1 MSITYKLEVHM
12 DYEAHAWACKFP
24 KFGEAVANILKNGY
38 SDGYYNTVIYSEF
51 DYLDKAVDAEF
62 KLKNLVA
69 EYEVLYQQSLVKEMT
84 LAEIEAKLGHPV
96 KIIK

>member
-1 MSITYKLEVHM
+1 MSITSKVEVSM

-24 KFGEAVANILKNGY
+24 KFVESVVNCMKKGWDDDYYNGY
-38 SDGYYNTVIYSEF
+38 LFVYF
-51 DYLDKAVDAEF
+51 DSLETAEEVDK
-62 KLKNLVA
+62 LLTNLVA
-69 EYEVLYQQSLVKEMT
+69 EYEVLYKQSLAKEMT